1 MEMSLGPIAPEDESG
16 GPYVLAI
23 VHDITNRNR
32 AKEFSAQLL
41 RHLSLR
47 GASIRAGHY
56 SSSQCCFG
64 TPRAAPGSTRGE
76 AYSLRARGTALLAWG
91 KIIFRCV
98 NTGGKR

>member
-1 MEMSLGPIAPEDESG
+1 MEMYLSPIAPGNESG
-16 GPYVLAI
+16 GPYMLAI
-23 VHDITNRNR
+23 VHDITERNR

-47 GASIRAGHY
+47 EASIQAGHY
-56 SSSQCCFG
+56 SSSPCYFG
-64 TPRAAPGSTRGE
+64 TPHAATGSTRGG

-91 KIIFRCV
+91 KIIFHCV